1 MVAPLFGVEVAQDK
15 EALEAVVPVTLNEPG
30 AVGAVATET
39 VAVAVEVPLLLTA
52 VRV

>member
-1 MVAPLFGVEVAQDK
+1 MGVEADQDR
-15 EALEAVVPVTLNEPG
+15 EVVEAVVPVTLNEPG

-39 VAVAVEVPLLLTA
+39 VVVAVVVPLEFTA